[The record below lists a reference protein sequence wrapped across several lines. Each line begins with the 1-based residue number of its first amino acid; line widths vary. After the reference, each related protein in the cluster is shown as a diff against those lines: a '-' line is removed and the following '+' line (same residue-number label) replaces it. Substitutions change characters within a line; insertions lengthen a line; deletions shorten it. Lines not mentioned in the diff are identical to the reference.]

1 MVNIVKFGLATLGF
15 LAVSFLLKNFVLG
28 KEFDV
33 VSSVIDMII
42 VVVSLWVGGMLVQKV
57 TGQDAKLV
65 NL

>member
-57 TGQDAKLV
+57 TGKDAKLV